1 MRECLRKVIFIFIG
15 ENFIRLS
22 KFIFVLIVNK
32 KYYFLDVIDENLDI
46 EEDEDDIWMISIVD
60 RY

>member
-1 MRECLRKVIFIFIG
+1 MRECLWKVIFIFIW
-15 ENFIRLS
+15 ENFIWLS

>member
-1 MRECLRKVIFIFIG
+1 MRECLWKVIFIFIG
-15 ENFIRLS
+15 ENFIWLS

-32 KYYFLDVIDENLDI
+32 KYYVLDVIDENLDI

>member
-1 MRECLRKVIFIFIG
+1 MRECFRKVIFIFIG

-32 KYYFLDVIDENLDI
+32 KYYVLDVIDENLDI